1 MSSFSW
7 ARLSTRFFLFPK
19 TSKNTRTCSFAS
31 YFKCANLLL
40 HHLSAP
46 FRWRVVSCLQF
57 DIRCSVRNHSTAIAN
72 CYRDKI
78 NLKLGKV
85 HLFSNPKY
93 KCITLDKNWK
103 IAKTTKLWLSLAAIC
118 FRDRKFRPCI
128 HSYESS
134 IFSYGNPEANLES
147 LFLKRNSSCYFF
159 KHLRNKSV
167 RTVSQPKTQS
177 RRWQVRRGE
186 SIKMISTC

>member
-1 MSSFSW
+1 MTSSELLTVW
-7 ARLSTRFFLFPK
+7 YTLLSQKSLNSDRE
-19 TSKNTRTCSFAS
+19 
-31 YFKCANLLL
+31 LLSGQNQSQIRQ
-40 HHLSAP
+40 SAP
-46 FRWRVVSCLQF
+46 FL
-57 DIRCSVRNHSTAIAN
+57 
-72 CYRDKI
+72 
-78 NLKLGKV
+78 
-85 HLFSNPKY
+85 NPKY